1 LDNINLR
8 YLKISIPVRK
18 IKDALIFL
26 KKQTKVSSFSDAMTL
41 IYFKNLSRE
50 ENESVSMLITL
61 WRAWKDGEIEPTIDL
76 ESMYA
81 ECEQIEIMS

>member
-1 LDNINLR
+1 MDNINLR

-81 ECEQIEIMS
+81 GCEQIEIMS